1 MKAAILKAPEQ
12 IEIEETITPEPGPG
26 EILIRVRAVGICG
39 SEIHAYDGLHPRRR
53 PPVVLGHE
61 FAGDI
66 VAVGPQVKAYQP
78 GDRVTVMPQKACG
91 SCDPCRRGWTNM
103 CDSKRLLGSTSWPGA
118 FAEFVVAPEDTAYG
132 LDPSLNYLHGALVE
146 PLAVGV
152 HAVRQG
158 KVTLGDRVAVL
169 GAGPI
174 GMLSVLCARE
184 AGAAE
189 IIAADL
195 YDFNLAAARRFGAEC
210 IVNTTR
216 ENLVS
221 KVTAQYGPN
230 AVDVAVIAARVPALL
245 DQAFEIV
252 RKKGRIVLVAIF
264 NHPVTIDIEKS
275 RLKEQD
281 IIASSTYLHRDYL
294 SALGLL
300 RSKSKEI
307 ESIVTHR
314 VPFERIDDTIR
325 MVKHRTENVIKAIV
339 EC

>member
-12 IEIEETITPEPGPG
+12 IEIEETVTPKPGQD

-39 SEIHAYDGLHPRRR
+39 SEIHAYDGLHPRRQ

-66 VAVGPQVKAYQP
+66 VAVGPQVKAYQLE
-78 GDRVTVMPQKACG
+78 DRVTVMPQNACG
-91 SCDPCRRGWTNM
+91 KCDPCRHGWTNM
-103 CDSKRLLGSTSWPGA
+103 CDFKKLLGSTSWPGA
-118 FAEFVVAPEDTAYG
+118 FAEFVVASQDTAYR
-132 LDPSLNYLHGALVE
+132 LEPSLNYIHGALVE

-158 KVTLGDRVAVL
+158 KVKLGDRVAVL

-174 GMLSVLCARE
+174 GILSMLCARE
-184 AGAAE
+184 AGATE
-189 IIAADL
+189 LIAADL
-195 YDFNLAAARRFGAEC
+195 YDFNLAAARRFGADC
-210 IVNTTR
+210 IVNSTT
-216 ENLVS
+216 EALVS
-221 KVTAQYGPN
+221 KVTAQYGQN
-230 AVDVAVIAARVPALL
+230 AVDVAIIAAGAPALL

-252 RKKGRIVLVAIF
+252 RKKGSIVLVAIF
-264 NHPVTIDIEKS
+264 NHPVNIDIEKS

-281 IIASSTYLHRDYL
+281 IIASSTYLHQDYL

-300 RSKSKEI
+300 LSKSKKI

-325 MVKHRTENVIKAIV
+325 MVKHRTEDVIKAII
-339 EC
+339 EY

>member
-1 MKAAILKAPEQ
+1 MKSAILKAPEQ
-12 IEIEETITPEPGPG
+12 IEIEETATPKPEPG
-26 EILIRVRAVGICG
+26 EILIRVRAAGICG
-39 SEIHAYDGLHPRRR
+39 SDIHAYDGLHPRRQ

-66 VAVGPQVKAYQP
+66 AAVGAQVETYQP
-78 GDRVTVMPQKACG
+78 GDRVTAMPHAVCG
-91 SCDPCRRGWTNM
+91 TCGPCRRGWTNM

-118 FAEFVVAPEDTAYG
+118 FAEFVVVPQDTVYR
-132 LDPSLNYLHGALVE
+132 LDPSLNYIHGALVE

-158 KVTLGDRVAVL
+158 KVKLGDRVAVL

-174 GMLSVLCARE
+174 GMLSLLCARE

-189 IIAADL
+189 LISSDL
-195 YDFNLAAARRFGAEC
+195 YDFNLAAARRLGADC
-210 IVNTTR
+210 IVNSTT

-221 KVTAQYGPN
+221 KVTAQYGRN
-230 AVDVAVIAARVPALL
+230 AVDVAVIAAGVPGLL

-252 RKKGRIVLVAIF
+252 RKKGRIILVAIF
-264 NHPVTIDIEKS
+264 NQPVTIDIEKS

-307 ESIVTHR
+307 KSIVTHR
-314 VPFERIDDTIR
+314 VPFEKIADTVR
-325 MVKHRTENVIKAIV
+325 MVKHRTEDTIKAIV
-339 EC
+339 AY